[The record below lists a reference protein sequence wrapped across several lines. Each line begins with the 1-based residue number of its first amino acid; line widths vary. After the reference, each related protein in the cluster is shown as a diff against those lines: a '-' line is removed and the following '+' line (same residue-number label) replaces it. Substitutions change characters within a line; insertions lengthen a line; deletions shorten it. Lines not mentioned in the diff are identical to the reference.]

1 MPSRLLLL
9 FLKEPLPGQVKTRIG
24 ATMGPENAARVYQAL
39 VHVLIRQLNGLEDCQ
54 LRFCYA
60 PDDADEAIR
69 FWILPHLLDHP
80 ELRFDPA
87 HIDFQ
92 PQGDGDLGD
101 RLSRSFENGFAEGF
115 AKIAVI
121 GSDCI
126 DISSRWVHAAFAQL
140 NTKHQAAV
148 GPTPDG
154 GYHLLALQTPQ
165 PELFR
170 DIPWST
176 PETLPTTLDRA
187 RENGLSIYQLP
198 PLTDID
204 TEGDYKKALLGPLG
218 PALRKAVK
226 ELN

>member
-1 MPSRLLLL
+1 
-9 FLKEPLPGQVKTRIG
+9 
-24 ATMGPENAARVYQAL
+24 MGPENAARVYQAL